1 VLLCTDVASRGVDIA
16 RLTGVVNFDPPAST
30 AQYVHRAGRTGRQ
43 GAHGCVVSLLRPGA
57 ECGAFALGAARLFEQ
72 AKRAIPEELE
82 AYLATA
88 GSAADARLPARGP
101 ECQAAPAAA
110 APIVPSAAAPAAKP
124 ATQSLADF
132 AAAFAIGDL

>member
-1 VLLCTDVASRGVDIA
+1 MLLCTDVASRGVDIA

-82 AYLATA
+82 TYLATA
-88 GSAADARLPARGP
+88 GSAADARLPAGP

>member
-1 VLLCTDVASRGVDIA
+1 MLLCTDVASRGVDIA

-43 GAHGCVVSLLRPGA
+43 GAHGFVVSLLRPGA

-88 GSAADARLPARGP
+88 GSAADVRLAAGP
-101 ECQAAPAAA
+101 ECQAAPAA